1 MKVVYVGDC
10 GVDDYNGKLYP
21 GGCALNVAF
30 YANQAGLKIDLVSC
44 VGNDKNSNISLNV
57 AKKIKLEVSH
67 IHNLE
72 GETPKQKI
80 QVLADGEKKF
90 IGYFPG
96 VLSDFNL
103 SKADVDFIKQHEV
116 LITLYYRQISHLFQK
131 VTKIDFPGTKVID
144 FMDGSDF
151 NKDIN
156 FVKKY
161 ANWWNIGFFGLSGK
175 DSALIQDLI
184 QLAKN
189 KNKLVVITL
198 GSGGSLSVYQSKIY
212 KQRLKPVKVVDTT
225 GCGDAYLAGFLTD
238 WLQQKNIQQA
248 MQSGT
253 ELAAAVAKHL
263 GAINPKMG

>member
-21 GGCALNVAF
+21 GGCALNTAY
-30 YANQAGLKIDLVSC
+30 YANQTGFKIDLVSC
-44 VGNDKNSNISLNV
+44 VGNDKNSRIPLNV
-57 AKKIKLEVSH
+57 AKKIKLNINHVH
-67 IHNLE
+67 QLE

-80 QVLADGEKKF
+80 KVLPSGEKKF
-90 IGYFPG
+90 VGYYPG
-96 VLSDFNL
+96 VLSAFNL
-103 SKADVDFIKQHEV
+103 LKADVDFIKQHEV
-116 LITLYYRQISHLFQK
+116 LITLYYSQISHLFNQ
-131 VTKIDFPGTKVID
+131 VTKIKFPGLKVVD
-144 FMDGSDF
+144 FMDANDF

-161 ANWWNIGFFGLSGK
+161 ASWWDIGFFGLSGK

-198 GSGGSLSVYQSKIY
+198 GSGGSLAIWQSKIY
-212 KQRLKPVKVVDTT
+212 KQKLKPIKAVDTT

-238 WLQQKNIQQA
+238 WLQHKSIQQA
-248 MQSGT
+248 MNFGST
-253 ELAAAVAKHL
+253 LAAAVAKHL